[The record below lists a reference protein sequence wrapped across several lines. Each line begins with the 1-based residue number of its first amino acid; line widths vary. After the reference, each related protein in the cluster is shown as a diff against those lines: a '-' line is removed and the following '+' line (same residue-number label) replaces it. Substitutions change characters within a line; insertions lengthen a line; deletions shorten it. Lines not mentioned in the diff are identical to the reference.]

1 LEEQQALQHDV
12 WGASDW
18 HAFQAM
24 AAQYQLV
31 ESLLSEL
38 AVNGEED

>member
-1 LEEQQALQHDV
+1 MEEQQALQRDV
-12 WGASDW
+12 WGSKDW

-31 ESLLSEL
+31 ESLLNEL